1 MGQQQEVR
9 PGDWR
14 CPECSAHNYASKD
27 ACYRC
32 QIPKCAPCLPVS
44 LSRQGGSPCPLR
56 AWQILSRGLA
66 VYSVH
71 A

>member
-14 CPECSAHNYASKD
+14 CPECSAHNYASKE

-32 QIPKCAPCLPVS
+32 QIPKCAPCLPFFLSYAKQKSMRFSVKKS
-44 LSRQGGSPCPLR
+44 LTKC
-56 AWQILSRGLA
+56 
-66 VYSVH
+66 
-71 A
+71 